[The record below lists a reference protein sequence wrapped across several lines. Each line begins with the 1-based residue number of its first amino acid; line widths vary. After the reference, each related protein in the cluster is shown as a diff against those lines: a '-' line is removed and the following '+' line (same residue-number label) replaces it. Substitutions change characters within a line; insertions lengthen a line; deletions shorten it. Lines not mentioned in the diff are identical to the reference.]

1 MSATSSEKHVAL
13 YSVLVDGQ
21 EVDDELARRIREVR
35 VLNYLRLP
43 DVCTFTASFPRGQ
56 DGQPEPID
64 QQPFQIGSQLEI
76 RLGARD
82 ALTTTSLFKG
92 QIVTLEPTFGAG
104 GVELLVR
111 GFDRSHVLLRSRKV
125 RTFQNQTSSDI
136 VAKVVQEAGFSADC
150 DSSGEPHDFVQQ
162 DNESDWDFIWRLA
175 DRVGFE
181 FVVEDRIAH
190 FRKPTLEGAI
200 ELEWPTVLHSFS
212 PRVTA
217 IQQVQKVTL
226 LAQDPMTKQA
236 IDVSVSSP
244 DQIASIGVDRQTV
257 AAAFSG
263 ATAHIATEPVT
274 SQSEGQAVAQALL
287 DLLANAYVAAE
298 GVSDGDPRIKAGA
311 KVTVKGVGDKF
322 SGTYRVASATHVLR
336 GGATYETR
344 FANSPTHTLL
354 GAVSNDR
361 GAGGRGGFGAQLV
374 LGVVTNNQDPKNLGR
389 VRVKYPALSADAEG
403 AWARVATPSAGKER
417 GLLMLPVVGEEV
429 LIAFEHDDTTRPY
442 VLGSLFNGQ
451 DTPGDDLLKSENGSF
466 AVKSDHE
473 IYMESKE
480 VYTIKTGAKLVVEAA
495 DNVEEKYQKDWSTE
509 ITGSATLKASQPF
522 EIDGQNVT
530 INGQA
535 QVSIQG
541 NSTLTISCGG
551 SQIQLTSSGIQL
563 SGPMITLG

>member
-1 MSATSSEKHVAL
+1 MSATTSEKHVAL

-21 EVDDELARRIREVR
+21 EIDEQLSRRIREVR

-43 DVCTFTASFPRGQ
+43 DVCTFAASFPKGQ
-56 DGQPEPID
+56 QGQPEPID
-64 QQPFQIGSQLEI
+64 QQPFQIGSKLEI
-76 RLGARD
+76 RLGARE
-82 ALTTTSLFKG
+82 ALTTTTLFKG
-92 QIVTLEPTFGAG
+92 EVVTLEPTFGAG

-111 GFDRSHVLLRSRKV
+111 GFDRSHVLLRARRV

-136 VAKVVQEAGFSADC
+136 VSKIVQEAGFTPDC
-150 DSSGEPHDFVQQ
+150 DPSGEPHEFVQQ

-181 FVVEDRIAH
+181 FVVEDQTAH
-190 FRKPTLEGAI
+190 FRRPTPEGAI
-200 ELEWPTVLHSFS
+200 ELEWPTVLHSFT
-212 PRVTA
+212 PRITA
-217 IQQVQKVTL
+217 IQQVQQVTL

-244 DQIASIGVDRQTV
+244 DQIAQIGVDRATV
-257 AAAFSG
+257 AAAFGG
-263 ATAHIATEPVT
+263 ATHIATEPVK

-311 KVTVKGVGDKF
+311 KVTVTGVGQKF
-322 SGTYRVASATHVLR
+322 SGTYRVASAAHVLR

-354 GAVSNDR
+354 GAVSSDR
-361 GAGGRGGFGAQLV
+361 AAGAPSSFGAQLV
-374 LGVVTNNQDPKNLGR
+374 LGVVTNNQDPNNLGR
-389 VRVKYPALSADAEG
+389 VRVRYPALGPDAEG
-403 AWARVATPSAGKER
+403 AWARIATPSAGKER

-429 LIAFEHDDTTRPY
+429 LIGFEHDDTTRPY

-451 DTPGDDLLKSENGSF
+451 DTPGDDLLQGENGSF
-466 AVKSDHE
+466 AVKSDQQ
-473 IYMESKE
+473 IYMEAKDA
-480 VYTIKTGAKLVVEAA
+480 YTIKTGGKLQVQSA
-495 DNVEEKYQKDWSTE
+495 DNVEEKYQKDWTTE

-541 NSTLTISCGG
+541 NSSLTISCGG
-551 SQIQLTSSGIQL
+551 SQIQLSSSGIQV